1 MLKIRPMQRHRP
13 RRRPPEPCAISAATT
28 KPLMRGCALAGAR
41 RGAKRKPRE
50 QKAMACGPFAGT
62 LPGMLSH
69 DSVDK
74 TSLFDSQASLQCEHH
89 NATSITLW
97 CAETMMACI
106 VPAHHNK
113 A

>member
-41 RGAKRKPRE
+41 RGPLKRKPRE

-74 TSLFDSQASLQCEHH
+74 TSLFDSQAS
-89 NATSITLW
+89 
-97 CAETMMACI
+97 
-106 VPAHHNK
+106 
-113 A
+113 